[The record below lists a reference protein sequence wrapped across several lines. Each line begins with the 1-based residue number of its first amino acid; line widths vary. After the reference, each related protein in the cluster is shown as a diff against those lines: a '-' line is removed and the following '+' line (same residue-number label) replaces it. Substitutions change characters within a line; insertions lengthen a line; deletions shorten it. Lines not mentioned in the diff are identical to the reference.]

1 MAGRGTDRVWSPG
14 VACALVLAAFATGCE
29 DDTAEAARKK
39 IRNEHLPH
47 LTKVVNED
55 LKRQMAGMRR
65 APDRLAPGFQVED
78 PAEREQQMRTALK
91 FVQEPP
97 KGISQFVTSPMSFL
111 AAVDAEGVVIARDA
125 EPDRLKGRDMKK
137 PFPPVRAALEEGEV
151 GYALGEFEGG
161 EDVDSS
167 WSLVFAAPVTVDGER
182 VGAVVSGIPL
192 WRLAQRLS
200 RQMRVDHSPRIEQGL
215 VLWAYLIKGDRLFHM
230 GTPPE
235 LDDTL
240 PSASDLQSRLSQDD
254 EGVVTGHVRLHGRT
268 YGYGAAPLPE
278 VGEDVALLVVRAD
291 P

>member
-1 MAGRGTDRVWSPG
+1 MYRDWPSV
-14 VACALVLAAFATGCE
+14 VVCALALATWATGCE
-29 DDTAEAARKK
+29 EDTAEAAREK
-39 IRNEHLPH
+39 IRSDHLPY

-55 LKRQMAGMRR
+55 LERQVAGMRR

-78 PAEREQQMRTALK
+78 PAKRERQMRTALK

-111 AAVDAEGVVIARDA
+111 AVVDAEGVVIARDA
-125 EPDRLKGRDMKK
+125 EPDRLKGKNMKK
-137 PFPPVRAALEEGEV
+137 SFPPVRAALEQGEV

-161 EDVDSS
+161 DDVDSS
-167 WSLVFAAPVTVDGER
+167 WSIVFASPVSVDGER

-200 RQMRVDHSPRIEQGL
+200 RQMRVDNSPRIEQGL
-215 VLWAYLIKGDRLFHM
+215 VLWAYLLKGDRLFHM

-235 LDDTL
+235 LDDVL
-240 PSASDLQSRLSQDD
+240 PSGSELRSQLSQNGD
-254 EGVVTGHVRLHGRT
+254 EVTGHVVLHGRT